1 MDYND
6 PIYFCRKSGP
16 KQTILIFL
24 STITFNKLVFSGQKN
39 DEKGVKSFI
48 FAFKFCLS
56 LLTEVF
62 KNLGINIFKHHIIVV
77 LIVNKKGIFSQK
89 VARENK

>member
-1 MDYND
+1 MKD
-6 PIYFCRKSGP
+6 
-16 KQTILIFL
+16 
-24 STITFNKLVFSGQKN
+24 

-56 LLTEVF
+56 LLTEIC
-62 KNLGINIFKHHIIVV
+62 KNLGINIFEHDIIVV
-77 LIVNKKGIFSQK
+77 LIVKKKGIFSQK